1 MLRSADGASVVPQPL
16 VPVPGKVV
24 LLGVLTLLGGVF
36 ALVFGTLTAFGSLFM
51 WCPWVYSIVVG
62 VLGIVKGFA
71 LLGRRVETETAP
83 RMLAI
88 LQIVNVV
95 NCDVFNL
102 ALGIASLV
110 VQADPEVRDWFQ
122 LPQSDPEL

>member
-1 MLRSADGASVVPQPL
+1 
-16 VPVPGKVV
+16 
-24 LLGVLTLLGGVF
+24 
-36 ALVFGTLTAFGSLFM
+36 
-51 WCPWVYSIVVG
+51 
-62 VLGIVKGFA
+62 
-71 LLGRRVETETAP
+71 
-83 RMLAI
+83 MLAI